1 MELLEEM
8 HRELKEKEEKIALLK
23 EQIASK
29 ELQEL
34 KREMEVDILRH
45 SLKIMSYNMKA
56 TNFSKNLSKS
66 LHM

>member
-8 HRELKEKEEKIALLK
+8 HKELKEKEEKIALLK
-23 EQIASK
+23 EEIASK
-29 ELQEL
+29 EQQEL
-34 KREMEVDILRH
+34 KREREVDILRQ